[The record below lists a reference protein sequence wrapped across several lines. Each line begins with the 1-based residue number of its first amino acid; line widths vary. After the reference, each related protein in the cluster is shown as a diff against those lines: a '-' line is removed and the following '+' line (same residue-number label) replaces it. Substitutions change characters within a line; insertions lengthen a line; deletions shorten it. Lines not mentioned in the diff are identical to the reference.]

1 MPTKIEK
8 DSITGIE
15 TTGHEWDGLKEL
27 NNPLPRWWLWVLIA
41 TIVWSLGYWVVYP
54 AWPVPGMGHTK
65 GMFGY
70 SSRAALDTEVNA
82 AKAGQAQM
90 LAKISA
96 VRVEEIARDP
106 DLRAFALAAGRSA
119 FQINCSQCH
128 GTGAAGSAGFPN
140 LNDDDW
146 LWGGKVTDIYRTLQY
161 GVRWTH
167 DDTRLSDM
175 PAFLTDGI
183 LKPNQIDD
191 VADFVLSLGG
201 KRADPA
207 AAARG
212 KQVYA
217 EQCAVCHGEN
227 GKGNIEVGSPNL
239 TDGIW
244 LYGGDRN
251 AIITSVRYSRKG
263 VMPGWADRLDATT
276 LKELAVYVHA
286 LGGGR

>member
-8 DSITGIE
+8 DSVTGID

-41 TIVWSLGYWVVYP
+41 TIVWSFAYWVVYP

-65 GMFGY
+65 GVFGY
-70 SSRAALDTEVNA
+70 SSRAAVETEIKA

-90 LAKISA
+90 LAKIA
-96 VRVEEIARDP
+96 AAPVEDIARDP
-106 DLRAFALAAGRSA
+106 EMRAFALAAGRSA
-119 FQINCSQCH
+119 FQVNCSQCH
-128 GTGAAGSAGFPN
+128 GSGAAGSPGFPN

-146 LWGGKVTDIYRTLQY
+146 LWGGKVTDIFRTIQY

-167 DDTRLSDM
+167 DETRAGDM
-175 PAFLTDGI
+175 PAFLTDGL

-191 VADFVLSLGG
+191 VADYVLSLGG
-201 KRADPA
+201 NPADPA
-207 AAARG
+207 AAGRG
-212 KQVYA
+212 KPIFA
-217 EQCAVCHGEN
+217 EQCAVCHGEE
-227 GKGNIEVGSPNL
+227 GKGNIEVGTPNL

-251 AIITSVRYSRKG
+251 AVITSIRYSRRG
-263 VMPGWADRLDATT
+263 VMPGWADRLDPAV

-286 LGGGR
+286 LGGGK

>member
-8 DSITGIE
+8 DSVTGIE

-27 NNPLPRWWLWVLIA
+27 NNPLPRWWLWVLIT
-41 TIVWSLGYWVVYP
+41 TIVWAFAYWVVYP

-65 GMFGY
+65 GVFGY
-70 SSRAALDTEVNA
+70 SSRAAVDTEIKA
-82 AKAGQAQM
+82 ARAGQGQM
-90 LAKISA
+90 LAKIA
-96 VRVEEIARDP
+96 AAPVEDIARDP
-106 DLRAFALAAGRSA
+106 ELRAFALAAGRSA

-128 GTGAAGSAGFPN
+128 GSGAAGSPGFPN

-146 LWGGKVTDIYRTLQY
+146 LWGGKVADIYRTLQY

-167 DDTRLSDM
+167 DDTRTSDM
-175 PAFLTDGI
+175 PAFLADGL

-191 VADFVLSLGG
+191 VADYVLSLNG
-201 KRADPA
+201 KSGDPA
-207 AAARG
+207 AAERG
-212 KQVYA
+212 KGVFA
-217 EQCAVCHGEN
+217 EQCAACHGED

-244 LYGGDRN
+244 LYGGDRS
-251 AIITSVRYSRKG
+251 AVITSIRYSRKG
-263 VMPGWADRLDATT
+263 VMPGWVDRLDPAT

-286 LGGGR
+286 LGGGK